1 MKPSVRNFLDPAPAS
16 VDRRSFFKT
25 LGLTA
30 SATMALRGDAAAEA
44 AANVVQSNVKR
55 ASEPSAL
62 KITDLRIAVVVGAPM
77 TCPLIRIDTNQG
89 LVGWGEVRDGASET
103 YALMLKARILGEN
116 PCNVDKI
123 FRKIKQFGAAAR
135 QAGGVCG
142 IEMAMMDL
150 AGKAWGVPCWQML
163 GGKFR
168 DRVRLYADTTE
179 RDTPLEQGKLLKER
193 IDKGITF
200 LKQDFG
206 IGLVKDVPG
215 ALSMPL
221 GTNIGGGERVMHP
234 FTGIEITDKGIA
246 WLSDW
251 VGQIREVVG
260 MEIPLS
266 SDHYGHISV
275 NSCIK
280 LARAMEKWNLA
291 WMEDMV
297 PWQFGE
303 LMKQIREST
312 TVPILTGEDIF
323 LKEPFMKLIDMG
335 AVDMIHPD
343 LASSG
348 GLIETKKIGD
358 YAMEHGVAM
367 AMHFA
372 GTPVSFMAN
381 VHMAAATENFIAL
394 EHHSLDV
401 PWWESARSHGGWQA
415 ARREGLRDRPRFAR
429 ARRRGE
435 RRGRQAAPPAE
446 LDALRPDTRVGHHQE
461 QRSAVELRDG
471 ASEAADTTACAKT
484 GDRVRPPGARE
495 RGIPVRSRWISCRR
509 PVTSSRATCSG
520 ALVCTPATCS
530 SESSPAIRSI

>member
-1 MKPSVRNFLDPAPAS
+1 MKPAVRKLLRDDQPT
-16 VDRRSFFKT
+16 VDRRSFFRT
-25 LGLTA
+25 LGMGA
-30 SATMALRGDAAAEA
+30 AGAMALTGQAAADA

-62 KITDLRIAVVVGAPM
+62 KITDMRVAVIAGAPM
-77 TCPLIRIDTNQG
+77 TCPIIRIDTNQG
-89 LVGWGEVRDGASET
+89 LVGWGEVRDGANET
-103 YALMLKARILGEN
+103 YALILKSRILGEN

-123 FRKIKQFGAAAR
+123 FRKVKQFGEAAR

-142 IEMAMMDL
+142 VEMAMMDL

-168 DRVRLYADTTE
+168 DRVRLYADTTS
-179 RDTPLEQGKLLKER
+179 RDDPKAQAALLKER
-193 IDKGITF
+193 MDKGITF

-206 IGLVKDVPG
+206 IGLMQKVPG
-215 ALSMPL
+215 TLSMPL
-221 GTNIGGGERVMHP
+221 GTNISQGDRVMHP
-234 FTGIEITDKGIA
+234 FTGIEITPKGIA

-251 VGQIREVVG
+251 VGQLRESVG
-260 MEIPLS
+260 WEIPLS
-266 SDHYGHISV
+266 TDHYGHISV

-280 LARAMEKWNLA
+280 LAQAMEKWNLA

-303 LMKQIREST
+303 LMKQIKDST
-312 TVPILTGEDIF
+312 TVPILTGEDIY
-323 LKEPFMKLIDMG
+323 LKEPFIKLIDMG

-372 GTPVSFMAN
+372 GTPISFMAN
-381 VHMAAATENFIAL
+381 VHCAAATENFIAL

-401 PWWESARSHGGWQA
+401 PWWESLVKTTGGNALVEKGFAIVPDSPGLGVELNDEVAKQHLRPNTQFFAPTPEWNEMRSN
-415 ARREGLRDRPRFAR
+415 DRPW
-429 ARRRGE
+429 
-435 RRGRQAAPPAE
+435 
-446 LDALRPDTRVGHHQE
+446 
-461 QRSAVELRDG
+461 S
-471 ASEAADTTACAKT
+471 
-484 GDRVRPPGARE
+484 
-495 RGIPVRSRWISCRR
+495 
-509 PVTSSRATCSG
+509 
-520 ALVCTPATCS
+520 
-530 SESSPAIRSI
+530 